1 MRTGLRRVRRRCRHL
16 GRGQYRGPPRASPA
30 NVAFG
35 LGRLGRAV
43 MLMTALGEE
52 LHGAMARA
60 HLECLGGEV
69 LDHRTGRPTATA
81 RAILDEHGEAS
92 CDLEIR

>member
-1 MRTGLRRVRRRCRHL
+1 
-16 GRGQYRGPPRASPA
+16 
-30 NVAFG
+30 
-35 LGRLGRAV
+35 